1 MLDRK
6 IEELKKKL
14 ILMGSITED
23 SLEKAISGLIEENG
37 ELLDKVLNKNEHQI
51 NKLEIEIDEFCTSLI
66 ALFQPEALYL
76 RTILMAL
83 KINNDLERI
92 GDLAVNI
99 ALSGKELIKK
109 PKVKEFV
116 DLPELANV
124 VKKMQKLALD
134 SFVNGSGEIAKQV
147 LEMEKEADRLRDVII
162 EDLVGIMKKNPETV
176 ERSVELIRITR
187 NLERIADL
195 CTNICEDVIYIVEGK
210 IIKHGSVKE
219 IN

>member
-23 SLEKAISGLIEENG
+23 SLEKAILGLVEQDEKSISI
-37 ELLDKVLNKNEHQI
+37 VLEKNEEET
-51 NKLEIEIDEFCTSLI
+51 NRLELEIDEFCINLI
-66 ALFQPEALYL
+66 ARFQPEGLYL
-76 RTILMAL
+76 RTILMAF

-99 ALSGKELIKK
+99 ATGASDLIKK

-116 DLPELANV
+116 DLPKLAKV
-124 VKKMQKLALD
+124 VKKMQKTALD
-134 SFVNGSGEIAKQV
+134 SFVKEDGQIAREVFK
-147 LEMEKEADRLRDVII
+147 MEEEADNLRDLIV
-162 EDLVGIMKKNPETV
+162 EDLVEIMKSNPETV
-176 ERSVELIRITR
+176 ERSVDLIKITR

-210 IIKHGSVKE
+210 IVKHGNLS
-219 IN
+219 

>member
-23 SLEKAISGLIEENG
+23 SLEKAILGLVEQDEKSISI
-37 ELLDKVLNKNEHQI
+37 VLEKNEEET
-51 NKLEIEIDEFCTSLI
+51 NRLELEIDEFCINLI
-66 ALFQPEALYL
+66 ARFQPEGLYL
-76 RTILMAL
+76 RTILMAF

-99 ALSGKELIKK
+99 ATGASDLIKK

-116 DLPELANV
+116 DLPKLAKV
-124 VKKMQKLALD
+124 VKKMQKTALD
-134 SFVNGSGEIAKQV
+134 SFVKEDGQIAREVFK
-147 LEMEKEADRLRDVII
+147 MEEEADNLRDLIV
-162 EDLVGIMKKNPETV
+162 EDLVEIMKRNPETV
-176 ERSVELIRITR
+176 ERSVDLIKITR

-210 IIKHGSVKE
+210 IVKHGNLS
-219 IN
+219 